1 MTVFE
6 KLLSRGERRF
16 GRYFGI
22 PKLMMILCIGMGVTY
37 VADYLLAAYHISL
50 SYYLMFDREA
60 IFHGQIWR
68 LVSFIFMPPSSS
80 PVFLL
85 ISLMFYWYLGT
96 SLQNTWGTFRF
107 TVYYLCGI
115 LGAILAGLI
124 TGYATNTYLNLSLFL
139 ACAVLFPETEVNLII
154 IPVKMKW
161 LALVYLLPAAFF
173 AAISFPLDRVI
184 FMTLALILLAS
195 FIFTYV
201 ADEME
206 IRFYSEASNPATYT
220 PTAKWDATGG
230 KILKDLEA
238 MIRMLTK
245 RGLRASDLVCSPD
258 VADTII
264 NDAAVQKLLDNR
276 RIEIGNVEPELLPD
290 GAAIVARLN
299 VLGRIISVISYD
311 LTYTDDEGNDKL
323 YIPSGKCVLTAPGAG
338 RTAYGAVSQVEQ
350 SDGEFHTYAGRRV
363 PKYVSSAEGNSRT
376 LTISSRP
383 LMIPNN
389 KNPFIVA
396 DVLTD

>member
-1 MTVFE
+1 MFE

-107 TVYYLCGI
+107 TVYYLCGM

-139 ACAVLFPETEVNLII
+139 ACARSLSGDRGQPDYHSGQDEVAGAGLS
-154 IPVKMKW
+154 
-161 LALVYLLPAAFF
+161 AAGC
-173 AAISFPLDRVI
+173 AA
-184 FMTLALILLAS
+184 A
-195 FIFTYV
+195 
-201 ADEME
+201 ADEQSLGHSGAGDE
-206 IRFYSEASNPATYT
+206 PAQRYSVLLWRFNPAH
-220 PTAKWDATGG
+220 P
-230 KILKDLEA
+230 
-238 MIRMLTK
+238 RF
-245 RGLRASDLVCSPD
+245 P
-258 VADTII
+258 
-264 NDAAVQKLLDNR
+264 
-276 RIEIGNVEPELLPD
+276 P
-290 GAAIVARLN
+290 
-299 VLGRIISVISYD
+299 
-311 LTYTDDEGNDKL
+311 
-323 YIPSGKCVLTAPGAG
+323 
-338 RTAYGAVSQVEQ
+338 
-350 SDGEFHTYAGRRV
+350 
-363 PKYVSSAEGNSRT
+363 SSAVE
-376 LTISSRP
+376 
-383 LMIPNN
+383 
-389 KNPFIVA
+389 A
-396 DVLTD
+396 

>member
-1 MTVFE
+1 MFE

-37 VADYLLAAYHISL
+37 VA
-50 SYYLMFDREA
+50 YYLMFDREA

-107 TVYYLCGI
+107 TVYYLCGM

-161 LALVYLLPAAFF
+161 LALVYLLPVVQQLLTSNLWG
-173 AAISFPLDRVI
+173 I
-184 FMTLALILLAS
+184 LALVMSL
-195 FIFTYV
+195 
-201 ADEME
+201 
-206 IRFYSEASNPATYT
+206 
-220 PTAKWDATGG
+220 
-230 KILKDLEA
+230 
-238 MIRMLTK
+238 
-245 RGLRASDLVCSPD
+245 
-258 VADTII
+258 
-264 NDAAVQKLLDNR
+264 
-276 RIEIGNVEPELLPD
+276 
-290 GAAIVARLN
+290 LN
-299 VLGRIISVISYD
+299 VILFFYGDLIQRIRD
-311 LTYTDDEGNDKL
+311 
-323 YIPSGKCVLTAPGAG
+323 
-338 RTAYGAVSQVEQ
+338 
-350 SDGEFHTYAGRRV
+350 FRRRQQW
-363 PKYVSSAEGNSRT
+363 KRNW
-376 LTISSRP
+376 
-383 LMIPNN
+383 
-389 KNPFIVA
+389 K
-396 DVLTD
+396 

>member
-1 MTVFE
+1 MFE

-37 VADYLLAAYHISL
+37 VADYLLAAYNISL

-107 TVYYLCGI
+107 TVYYLCGM

-161 LALVYLLPAAFF
+161 LSLAGCAA
-173 AAISFPLDRVI
+173 A
-184 FMTLALILLAS
+184 
-195 FIFTYV
+195 
-201 ADEME
+201 ADEQ
-206 IRFYSEASNPATYT
+206 S
-220 PTAKWDATGG
+220 
-230 KILKDLEA
+230 
-238 MIRMLTK
+238 
-245 RGLRASDLVCSPD
+245 
-258 VADTII
+258 
-264 NDAAVQKLLDNR
+264 
-276 RIEIGNVEPELLPD
+276 
-290 GAAIVARLN
+290 
-299 VLGRIISVISYD
+299 LGHS
-311 LTYTDDEGNDKL
+311 
-323 YIPSGKCVLTAPGAG
+323 GAG
-338 RTAYGAVSQVEQ
+338 DEPAQRYSVLLWRFDPAYPRFPPPSAVEAQLEVTKGERSGESGA
-350 SDGEFHTYAGRRV
+350 
-363 PKYVSSAEGNSRT
+363 
-376 LTISSRP
+376 
-383 LMIPNN
+383 
-389 KNPFIVA
+389 
-396 DVLTD
+396 

>member
-1 MTVFE
+1 MFE

-37 VADYLLAAYHISL
+37 VA
-50 SYYLMFDREA
+50 MFDREA

-107 TVYYLCGI
+107 TVYYLCGM

-161 LALVYLLPAAFF
+161 LALVYLLPVVQQLLTSNLWG
-173 AAISFPLDRVI
+173 I
-184 FMTLALILLAS
+184 LALVMSL
-195 FIFTYV
+195 
-201 ADEME
+201 
-206 IRFYSEASNPATYT
+206 
-220 PTAKWDATGG
+220 
-230 KILKDLEA
+230 
-238 MIRMLTK
+238 
-245 RGLRASDLVCSPD
+245 
-258 VADTII
+258 
-264 NDAAVQKLLDNR
+264 
-276 RIEIGNVEPELLPD
+276 
-290 GAAIVARLN
+290 LN
-299 VLGRIISVISYD
+299 VILFFYGDLIQRIRD
-311 LTYTDDEGNDKL
+311 
-323 YIPSGKCVLTAPGAG
+323 
-338 RTAYGAVSQVEQ
+338 
-350 SDGEFHTYAGRRV
+350 FRRRQQW
-363 PKYVSSAEGNSRT
+363 KRNW
-376 LTISSRP
+376 
-383 LMIPNN
+383 
-389 KNPFIVA
+389 K
-396 DVLTD
+396 